1 MQASDYSIPSGLS
14 FSGAW
19 LPMPASVLLLA
30 FDHAPVPQLL
40 PKIRAAIEGI
50 FADGTENSHSAGPV
64 YLADSLHWVIVV
76 SHKLPLSK
84 AQVQAELVRQG
95 GRLIAYLRSNHHLEC
110 TIGVSNPCYD
120 SSQLQTYVE
129 QCQVALHGRMYD
141 GPGRVYLYQYQCFIR
156 IHEGYYL
163 DDFETAL
170 FSGDPFDRALL
181 QEKLSVFFDLLR
193 VNRPGLE
200 DLRNEL
206 FQFVVLIYTYCFRH
220 NVSFSSIFG
229 LKYPEPAML
238 DHYST
243 LDQLQDSFNACLSTL
258 EELTAAPSSHHRQ
271 EIQKITEYIQRNYA
285 QDITLQSV
293 SEYVGISPNYICK
306 LYKNETG
313 VNFKDY
319 ISLVRIAQAKRLLL
333 STNLGIGEI
342 AEQVGFHNASYFCRV
357 FKENVGVTALQF
369 RIQPTPT
376 EP

>member
-50 FADGTENSHSAGPV
+50 FADGTENSHPAGPV

-141 GPGRVYLYQYQCFIR
+141 GPGRVSAS
-156 IHEGYYL
+156 
-163 DDFETAL
+163 T
-170 FSGDPFDRALL
+170 RAIIWMIS
-181 QEKLSVFFDLLR
+181 KRRSF
-193 VNRPGLE
+193 PG
-200 DLRNEL
+200 
-206 FQFVVLIYTYCFRH
+206 T
-220 NVSFSSIFG
+220 
-229 LKYPEPAML
+229 P
-238 DHYST
+238 
-243 LDQLQDSFNACLSTL
+243 
-258 EELTAAPSSHHRQ
+258 LTAPCSRRSSPCFSTCSGSTGPVWRIFATSCFSLWFSFIPTVSGTTYPFPPSS
-271 EIQKITEYIQRNYA
+271 
-285 QDITLQSV
+285 
-293 SEYVGISPNYICK
+293 G
-306 LYKNETG
+306 
-313 VNFKDY
+313 
-319 ISLVRIAQAKRLLL
+319 
-333 STNLGIGEI
+333 
-342 AEQVGFHNASYFCRV
+342 
-357 FKENVGVTALQF
+357 
-369 RIQPTPT
+369 
-376 EP
+376 